1 MVKKLVRCDI
11 GLNVLVGN
19 AAQSIINKHADY
31 LAAGLPVINVQ
42 KLPEFGEL
50 LEAYHAGMS
59 CAPGDTEA
67 LAACIRALASD
78 AALRRELGKNSRR
91 LAEEQFDRAKTYG
104 ALVEAVRGGQM
115 TLELLISTMHQDD
128 HALLERMQVQ
138 SDAVVVNQ
146 CDREGE
152 TILEHRGHRV
162 VWIDTR
168 ERGLSRSRNMAL
180 AHATAELCMLAD
192 DDMIYRPGYA
202 ETVQAA
208 FGRLDAELI
217 RFRVGGIEKPFKT
230 YPETERR
237 LRFFGSMRA
246 ASVEL
251 AFRRTALTARGL
263 RFDER
268 IGTGTEFLMGE
279 ENALLAHC
287 LRAGLRLCF
296 VPETVADL
304 HMGDSTW
311 LNGHDARFFRGRA
324 RPSPLMETPFTAL
337 LILQFA
343 LRKRALYRNELST
356 GEAIRQMRRG
366 ARLYRERRREHDS

>member
-1 MVKKLVRCDI
+1 M
-11 GLNVLVGN
+11 
-19 AAQSIINKHADY
+19 
-31 LAAGLPVINVQ
+31 
-42 KLPEFGEL
+42 E
-50 LEAYHAGMS
+50 
-59 CAPGDTEA
+59 
-67 LAACIRALASD
+67 
-78 AALRRELGKNSRR
+78 
-91 LAEEQFDRAKTYG
+91 
-104 ALVEAVRGGQM
+104 
-115 TLELLISTMHQDD
+115 
-128 HALLERMQVQ
+128 
-138 SDAVVVNQ
+138 
-146 CDREGE
+146 
-152 TILEHRGHRV
+152 
-162 VWIDTR
+162 
-168 ERGLSRSRNMAL
+168 
-180 AHATAELCMLAD
+180 
-192 DDMIYRPGYA
+192 
-202 ETVQAA
+202 
-208 FGRLDAELI
+208 
-217 RFRVGGIEKPFKT
+217 GIEKPFKT

-237 LRFFGSMRA
+237 LHFFGSMRA

-311 LNGHDARFFRGRA
+311 LNGHDARFFRGKGA
-324 RPSPLMETPFTAL
+324 AFAAMKTPFTAL

-356 GEAIRQMRRG
+356 GEALRQMRRG

>member
-1 MVKKLVRCDI
+1 
-11 GLNVLVGN
+11 
-19 AAQSIINKHADY
+19 
-31 LAAGLPVINVQ
+31 
-42 KLPEFGEL
+42 
-50 LEAYHAGMS
+50 
-59 CAPGDTEA
+59 
-67 LAACIRALASD
+67 
-78 AALRRELGKNSRR
+78 
-91 LAEEQFDRAKTYG
+91 
-104 ALVEAVRGGQM
+104 M
-115 TLELLISTMHQDD
+115 TLELLISTMHQTD

-217 RFRVGGIEKPFKT
+217 RFRVEGIEKPFKT
-230 YPETERR
+230 YPETEQR

-311 LNGHDARFFRGRA
+311 LSGHDARFFRGKGA
-324 RPSPLMETPFTAL
+324 AFAAMETPFTAL

>member
-1 MVKKLVRCDI
+1 
-11 GLNVLVGN
+11 
-19 AAQSIINKHADY
+19 
-31 LAAGLPVINVQ
+31 
-42 KLPEFGEL
+42 
-50 LEAYHAGMS
+50 
-59 CAPGDTEA
+59 
-67 LAACIRALASD
+67 
-78 AALRRELGKNSRR
+78 
-91 LAEEQFDRAKTYG
+91 
-104 ALVEAVRGGQM
+104 M

-217 RFRVGGIEKPFKT
+217 RFRVEGIEKPFKT

-237 LRFFGSMRA
+237 LHFFGSMRA

-268 IGTGTEFLMGE
+268 IGTGTEFLMGDT
-279 ENALLAHC
+279 N
-287 LRAGLRLCF
+287 
-296 VPETVADL
+296 
-304 HMGDSTW
+304 
-311 LNGHDARFFRGRA
+311 
-324 RPSPLMETPFTAL
+324 FT
-337 LILQFA
+337 IL
-343 LRKRALYRNELST
+343 
-356 GEAIRQMRRG
+356 
-366 ARLYRERRREHDS
+366 